1 MMGGSP
7 LGQYAARVAAF
18 ASVGILA
25 AYIGAI
31 VLQHWLGVTDSS
43 LADLKALAFL
53 AAGTIFGSSI
63 GINGVKQ
70 QLKPEI
76 DAAHARLDIIHA
88 PPAGDGV
95 GPAAPVRDPIE

>member
-1 MMGGSP
+1 MGGSP
-7 LGQYAARVAAF
+7 LGQYAAKVAAI
-18 ASVGILA
+18 ASIGIVA
-25 AYIGAI
+25 AYIAA
-31 VLQHWLGVTDSS
+31 VVVQHWIGVSDSA

-76 DAAHARLDIIHA
+76 DAAHQRLDQINA
-88 PPAGDGV
+88 PPAADGLPK
-95 GPAAPVRDPIE
+95 G

>member
-1 MMGGSP
+1 MGGSP
-7 LGQYAARVAAF
+7 LGQYAAKVAAF
-18 ASVGILA
+18 ASIGILV
-25 AYIGAI
+25 AYVVAI
-31 VLQHWLGVTDSS
+31 VFQHSFGVTDTS

-76 DAAHARLDIIHA
+76 DAAHKRLDQISA
-88 PPAGDGV
+88 PPAADGNA
-95 GPAAPVRDPIE
+95 GKY

>member
-1 MMGGSP
+1 MGGSP
-7 LGQYAARVAAF
+7 LGQYAAKVAAI
-18 ASVGILA
+18 ASIGIVA
-25 AYIGAI
+25 AYIAAI
-31 VLQHWLGVTDSS
+31 VAQHWIGVTDTS

-76 DAAHARLDIIHA
+76 DAAHQRLDQINA
-88 PPAGDGV
+88 PPAADGH
-95 GPAAPVRDPIE
+95 PSP